1 MPWGIPLHVVSV
13 CTPKY
18 LFTYIVSV
26 INPRLCRRSGGEG
39 HCNHLSVG
47 KISVN
52 LRTLA
57 L

>member
-39 HCNHLSVG
+39 YCNHLSVG
-47 KISVN
+47 KIPVN